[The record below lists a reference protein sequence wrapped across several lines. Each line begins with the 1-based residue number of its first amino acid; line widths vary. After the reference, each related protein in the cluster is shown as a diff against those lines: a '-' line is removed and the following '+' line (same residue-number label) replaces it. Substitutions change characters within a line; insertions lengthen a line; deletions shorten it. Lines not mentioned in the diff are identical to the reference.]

1 MSIRRAVP
9 EDVPALDAL
18 IEDAFAP
25 YVTRIGLRPAPME
38 ADHAA
43 AVADGTVWVA
53 TRAGAVVGCTR
64 LLPGADHVQ
73 VEDVAVARAERGH
86 GTGRLLLDH
95 AREWARVRGCAE
107 LRLYT
112 NAAMTDNLTFYR
124 HLGWTETHRGD
135 QDGYSRVFYRLRV
148 DATASPRT

>member
-1 MSIRRAVP
+1 MPAVDTLV
-9 EDVPALDAL
+9 E
-18 IEDAFAP
+18 EAFAP
-25 YVTRIGLRPAPME
+25 YVIRIGRRPAPMD

-43 AVADGTVWVA
+43 DVADGTVWVA
-53 TRAGAVVGCTR
+53 TRADAVVGCTR
-64 LLPGADHVQ
+64 LLAGADHVQ
-73 VEDVAVARAERGH
+73 VEDVAVARAERGR
-86 GTGRLLLDH
+86 GIGRLLLDH
-95 AREWARVRGCAE
+95 AREWAREQGCAE

-148 DATASPRT
+148 DATDSPRT